1 MAAAFILDMVF
12 DAGQDSVC
20 CRALGLYSQG
30 LAIAI
35 AYSFQDNSDIFCIAA
50 MVPDQGVSGVFF

>member
-1 MAAAFILDMVF
+1 MVF
-12 DAGQDSVC
+12 DAGQDSAC

-30 LAIAI
+30 LALAI